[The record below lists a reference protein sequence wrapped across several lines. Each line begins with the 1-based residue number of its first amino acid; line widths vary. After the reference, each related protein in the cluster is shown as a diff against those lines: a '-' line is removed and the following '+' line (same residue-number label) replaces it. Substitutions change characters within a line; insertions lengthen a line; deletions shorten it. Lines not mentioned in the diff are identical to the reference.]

1 MIVIIKFMIII
12 IKLIVR
18 QSNLISLCRLMIVQI
33 MFMISPTTTT
43 TEIIIE
49 MIILNSQKFQLNIY
63 FQEQFTD
70 ENPFMA
76 NG

>member
-1 MIVIIKFMIII
+1 MIIIIKFMIII

-43 TEIIIE
+43 EIIIE

-63 FQEQFTD
+63 FQEQYTD

>member
-1 MIVIIKFMIII
+1 MIIIIKFMIII

-43 TEIIIE
+43 EIIIK

>member
-1 MIVIIKFMIII
+1 MIIIIRFMIII

-18 QSNLISLCRLMIVQI
+18 LSNPISLCRLMIVQI
-33 MFMISPTTTT
+33 MFMISPTTT

-63 FQEQFTD
+63 FQEQYTD